1 MNIQHTAYLVAHL
14 YTDPT
19 GRMHPQ
25 VHAVRIY
32 SEGAT
37 SLSYVA
43 KDTVMV
49 DVYRAT
55 GDDYQSAADYLR
67 FCVQTLAPIAW
78 CRPLMEERDRR
89 EIQRVT
95 FGPASNVDALA
106 AHAVVQKFLATS
118 PEHAAKVL
126 VFGTY
131 TDADRFDMLR
141 DAFADAKIGAAVLW
155 NAKSEAA

>member
-19 GRMHPQ
+19 GRMRPQ

-49 DVYRAT
+49 PQRYGCHNGTTAHPPVRRWHSGWDRMWGEIAKAY
-55 GDDYQSAADYLR
+55 GDAA
-67 FCVQTLAPIAW
+67 CVHDGEAW
-78 CRPLMEERDRR
+78 
-89 EIQRVT
+89 Q
-95 FGPASNVDALA
+95 
-106 AHAVVQKFLATS
+106 
-118 PEHAAKVL
+118 
-126 VFGTY
+126 
-131 TDADRFDMLR
+131 
-141 DAFADAKIGAAVLW
+141 
-155 NAKSEAA
+155 

>member
-19 GRMHPQ
+19 GRMRPQ

-67 FCVQTLAPIAW
+67 FCVQTLAPLAW
-78 CRPLMEERDRR
+78 CRPLMEARDRR

-118 PEHAAKVL
+118 PEHAAK
-126 VFGTY
+126 GSGW
-131 TDADRFDMLR
+131 
-141 DAFADAKIGAAVLW
+141 I
-155 NAKSEAA
+155 